1 MILRGSRERASCPR
15 GERNGKVSEE
25 RVSESRIYLSVA
37 ITDWN
42 ERGGDGSPITRIP
55 LLLLEN
61 TENNHF
67 REISP
72 IIPTAHG
79 KRDKTGACFG
89 IASAEIKGNSWN
101 ASSYLWC
108 LELGAT
114 MLGRGMYTEY
124 VTFHHAFVVC
134 FSAFGLMCYLFPRPG
149 DSCEAL
155 CKCTDL
161 SVLPT
166 VRCVGV
172 TLN

>member
-1 MILRGSRERASCPR
+1 MSACRVPAVSGMEKLVWSERESP
-15 GERNGKVSEE
+15 
-25 RVSESRIYLSVA
+25 SVA

-67 REISP
+67 GEISP
-72 IIPTAHG
+72 SIPTAHG
-79 KRDKTGACFG
+79 KRDTTGICSA
-89 IASAEIKGNSWN
+89 IASEIKGNSWN

-124 VTFHHAFVVC
+124 VTFQHVFC
-134 FSAFGLMCYLFPRPG
+134 RLLY
-149 DSCEAL
+149 
-155 CKCTDL
+155 
-161 SVLPT
+161 
-166 VRCVGV
+166 
-172 TLN
+172 